1 MPASAELIRCLAGA
15 AICAIP
21 VSLSSLYQDAR
32 TERDRPDAVVVVVVV
47 VVVVAAAA
55 AAADDDDDDVEAV
68 VVFVFVEHGGPK
80 AHC

>member
-47 VVVVAAAA
+47 VVAAAA
-55 AAADDDDDDVEAV
+55 AADDDDDDDVEAV